1 MGFDVEAF
9 LRGHF
14 AALAVA
20 AAALWGCLLVAARS
34 HERAR
39 ALAETAGAVAR
50 ARSRCEQRR
59 ARGFDSPLLPRLE
72 PLEARLRRLGAG
84 GR

>member
-14 AALAVA
+14 ATLAVA
-20 AAALWGCLLVAARS
+20 AAALWGCLLVLARA

-39 ALAETAGAVAR
+39 ALAEAAGALAL

-59 ARGFDSPLLPRLE
+59 ARGADAPLLPRLE
-72 PLEARLRRLGAG
+72 SLEASVRRLLS
-84 GR
+84 R